1 MVSPEIGWKFML
13 TDALEIAIKSA
24 RDCHTKAN
32 WEEFYSN
39 FGDILANKANEKL
52 VSTVFRKLES
62 DPLSLYYRPQIWG
75 ALLQGA
81 ISCWDIETGVAAAN
95 FCKKLTSPVV
105 SIPAAQALLDGGK
118 PTASRDFAQRA
129 LRSENTSDLERIQLQ
144 LIVGS
149 SFAEEGKTEHA
160 VRTLSNASALIKT
173 KEIPLQSRADL
184 SVKIG
189 RIHYFIGR
197 YQDAALAFE
206 EASPFLIE
214 LEDWDGAARALFN
227 AGACL
232 QNGGTA
238 NSVQATAFVE
248 RSRKISVEHNLSG
261 PLSHCE
267 AFYGV
272 EAYNKGSYM
281 SAREHFRRALA
292 ELPENDK
299 SYRRLHIVSF
309 LSFTYFAMG
318 KFSLGIKFG
327 RRTLDLAAEDS
338 SGRFISRY
346 QSLEAEILWEEGKI
360 EESLEVSRASVHL
373 LALHGVRNLEELSTV
388 TRYQIHLAIA
398 GETSIEKFKI
408 EPSLQL
414 NLATWIEY
422 LYSCSLLKCS
432 YEYFDESMTD
442 LTHCLRLARD
452 CGSLNYEAL
461 ILLAIVRLNLQKHD
475 LVTTQEWLPAL
486 EVAVSR
492 LGDSP
497 IRAKL
502 QIVYSSMA
510 YQSGD
515 FERAIKYLTV
525 IEKMSAVSW
534 VDRFVTQAC
543 LATARGESPRLQ
555 YRWQENLVSRFVRGY
570 FAPTIEFDTSK
581 LETSSGGRVTSFI
594 VSSHYIVSLEK
605 HPAMADL
612 LVYLSERM
620 PEGAS
625 LADIQTNVWQESL
638 NTQGWQQK
646 IRNAV
651 MRVRDLFPYT
661 MAPIVIHNES
671 LRFFCEAIRI
681 LQDDENT
688 NETSTDVR
696 IQKMLSIGP
705 LSSLQVAEKMEVSL
719 ATAKRLLK
727 KMTDGNQIQVKKLG
741 RSVVYHGS
749 ASQV

>member
-1 MVSPEIGWKFML
+1 VVSPEFEREVMR
-13 TDALEIAIKSA
+13 TDALESAIKAA

-32 WEEFYSN
+32 WDEFYLN
-39 FGDILANKANEKL
+39 FADTLSNKANAKL
-52 VSTVFRKLES
+52 VSTVFKKLES
-62 DPLSLYYRPQIWG
+62 DPQSLFYGPQIWG

-95 FCKKLTSPVV
+95 FCRKLTTPVV

-118 PTASRDFAQRA
+118 PTASRDLAQRA

-149 SFAEEGKTEHA
+149 SFAEEGKTDHA
-160 VRTLSNASALIKT
+160 VRTLGKASALIKA
-173 KEIPLQSRADL
+173 KEMPLRARADF

-197 YQDAALAFE
+197 YQDAAVAFE
-206 EASPFLIE
+206 EAAPFLVA

-227 AGACL
+227 AGACI
-232 QNGGTA
+232 QNGGTE

-248 RSRKISVEHNLSG
+248 RSRKISVEQNLSG

-281 SAREHFRRALA
+281 AAREHFRRALA
-292 ELPENDK
+292 ALPANDT
-299 SYRRLHIVSF
+299 SYRRLHVVSF

-318 KFSLGIKFG
+318 KFALGIKFG
-327 RRTLDLAAEDS
+327 RQTLDLAAEDS

-360 EESLEVSRASVHL
+360 GESLEVSRASVHL

-388 TRYQIHLAIA
+388 TRYQIHLAIS
-398 GETSIEKFKI
+398 GETSVEKFKI

-422 LYSCSLLKCS
+422 LYSNALLKCS
-432 YEYFDESMTD
+432 YEYFTESMAD
-442 LTHCLRLARD
+442 LTHCLRLAKE

-475 LVTTQEWLPAL
+475 LVAAQEWLPSL
-486 EVAVSR
+486 EVAVAR

-502 QIVYSSMA
+502 QIVYSSMS

-515 FERAIKYLTV
+515 FEKAIKCLTV
-525 IEKMSAVSW
+525 IDKMSAVSW

-555 YRWQENLVSRFVRGY
+555 YKWQENLVSRFVRGY
-570 FAPTIEFDTSK
+570 FAPTIKFDTSK
-581 LETSSGGRVTSFI
+581 LGVSPGGRITSFI
-594 VSSHYIVSLEK
+594 VSNHYVVSLEK

-625 LADIQTNVWQESL
+625 LADIQTNVWKESL
-638 NTQGWQQK
+638 NAQGWQQK

-681 LQDDENT
+681 LQDEDNT
-688 NETSTDVR
+688 TEASTEGRV
-696 IQKMLSIGP
+696 QKMLNVGP

-727 KMTDGNQIQVKKLG
+727 KMTDGGQIKIEKMG

-749 ASQV
+749 VSQL